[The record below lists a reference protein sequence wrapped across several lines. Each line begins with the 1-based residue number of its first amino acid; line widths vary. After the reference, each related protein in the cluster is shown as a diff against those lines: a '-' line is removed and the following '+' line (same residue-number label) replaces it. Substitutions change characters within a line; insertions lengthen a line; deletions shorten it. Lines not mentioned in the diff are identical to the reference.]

1 MLVRALRLNL
11 LGEAAS
17 LLLGFVGS
25 ILLARLLGPADRGL
39 LALMLSVVTFTYALV
54 SLGLPISVEY
64 HAKRA
69 AAGALVG
76 NTLAYAAALAALLVP
91 AFWFLREPIAD
102 MFARGGGGET
112 WVLVG
117 VLVPLTFLQWTSAN
131 QLSGDLRFGAF
142 NALFAASRAMYLI
155 VVILLLTVAGL
166 GVSAGLLA
174 TIAGSLVMIAGGL
187 GILLRGA
194 ELRFDR
200 GLLKNLARY
209 GARLQVG
216 SLFQLL
222 GTRLDLF
229 VLQLFRPLSQVG
241 YYVVAQVV
249 AELVT
254 RLASAFQSSV
264 LPLVASET
272 QGDRQSRTTA
282 VALRHHGILAGA
294 GIVAIAIF
302 GPLLILFGFGSEFG
316 PAIVPMLILL
326 PGLWFL
332 GAGTVVVADLS
343 GRGRP
348 GTASLLSAV
357 TVVVTVA
364 LDFALIP
371 PFGVRGAAIAS
382 TLAYA
387 SFGIASAVV
396 LARIANVR
404 LRELIVPTRH
414 DLARY
419 PEAVRAL
426 RRRRRPVSTDLMET
440 PL

>member
-1 MLVRALRLNL
+1 MLRRALKLNL

-17 LLLGFVGS
+17 LTLGFVAS
-25 ILLARLLGPADRGL
+25 ILLARLLGPSDRGL
-39 LALMLSVVTFTYALV
+39 LALMLTVVTFTYALV
-54 SLGLPISVEY
+54 SLGLPVSVEY

-69 AAGALVG
+69 PAGALVG
-76 NTLAYAAALAALLVP
+76 NSLAYAAALTAVLVP
-91 AFWFLREPIAD
+91 GFWFLREPIAD
-102 MFARGGGGET
+102 VFARGAGGET
-112 WVLVG
+112 WVLAG
-117 VLVPLTFLQWTSAN
+117 ILVPLTFLQWTSAN
-131 QLSGDLRFGAF
+131 QLSGNLRFGAF
-142 NALFAASRAMYLI
+142 NALFGVSRATYLVA
-155 VVILLLTVAGL
+155 VVLLLTAAGL

-174 TIAGSLVMIAGGL
+174 TIAGSLVMIAGAL
-187 GILLRGA
+187 RVLLRGTRP
-194 ELRFDR
+194 RFDR
-200 GLLKNLARY
+200 RLLGSLVRY
-209 GARLQVG
+209 GAKLQVG

-272 QGDRQSRTTA
+272 QGERQSRTTA
-282 VALRHHGILAGA
+282 VALRHHGILAGT
-294 GIVAIAIF
+294 GILVIALF

-316 PAIVPMLILL
+316 PAILPMLILL

-332 GAGTVVVADLS
+332 GAGTVVASGLG

-364 LDFALIP
+364 LDLALIP
-371 PFGVRGAAIAS
+371 PFGVLGAAIAS
-382 TLAYA
+382 MLAYA

-396 LARIANVR
+396 FARVTGVS
-404 LRELIVPTRH
+404 LRELLVPTRH
-414 DLARY
+414 DLSRY
-419 PEAVRAL
+419 PDAVRDLL
-426 RRRRRPVSTDLMET
+426 RRRRPPAADAGPP